1 MSITD
6 KIRNKVYGWDP
17 QHQSS
22 GWDRLDDKS
31 EGIFDEDA
39 TDSAPTDGPKASRVV
54 TGGFNDIGTVTALL
68 AAGLAAVVWDGGY
81 STLTP
86 TRLLFQLDAGGAR

>member
-17 QHQSS
+17 QHQAS

-39 TDSAPTDGPKASRVV
+39 TDSSSN
-54 TGGFNDIGTVTALL
+54 GGQ
-68 AAGLAAVVWDGGY
+68 
-81 STLTP
+81 
-86 TRLLFQLDAGGAR
+86 R